1 MTSVCYLPGQ
11 MEAAFAKRTEAAG
24 GLLFS
29 EAEIGEFNEIADEAG
44 LAKLDLASFK
54 VAEQA

>member
-1 MTSVCYLPGQ
+1 

-29 EAEIGEFNEIADEAG
+29 EAEIGEFNEIAEEDG

-54 VAEQA
+54 VADQA